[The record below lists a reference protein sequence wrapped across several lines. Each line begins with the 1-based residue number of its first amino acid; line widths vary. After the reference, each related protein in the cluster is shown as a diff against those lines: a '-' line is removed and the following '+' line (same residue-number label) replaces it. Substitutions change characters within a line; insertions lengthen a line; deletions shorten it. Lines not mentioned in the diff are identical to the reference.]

1 MTFDTKDKVEQQ
13 LTKQIDQTVRLKQ
26 ISTSTPYKC
35 KRMDLQW
42 GNDGESESIGIEDE
56 DCNSLNK
63 RDVGYVSTLFCFAC
77 IDNWA
82 IITNLCPICK
92 NEFQHITCLP
102 VYDTIRSIRLEEH
115 PPSRHE
121 DWSFQGKNNTLSFP
135 SYYISED
142 AVKCLENDGCKIRS
156 MMQETEDDLSFD
168 TSIACDSYHAFCVGF
183 NPEFTSE
190 NSWLCPRCINNEVP
204 QKLGAVSLQSSLR
217 SSAPQTAE
225 IGWTVDPSLSGKVSV
240 SVDAGETAV
249 VVSMIEGKQ
258 KTDCGTSFFD
268 WLDSKKD
275 LVIEKSSLYS
285 DFENSETDFKLNDGS
300 CIQVSQNSL
309 LFSDDKEHHTN
320 ASDVDS
326 SSECFFDISPEIID
340 FQPYADLKE
349 ATISSF
355 FDDPSSNKRRNDI
368 SESQQPPTLQDVPF
382 SLSYSEANDKGITIN
397 ALATSLSV
405 YSDVYMDS
413 SSVAHGT
420 PKAKDEPDNSSD
432 NIIGTCSTAPSP
444 SSVDNMVTSCNE
456 DMVVDIFQKNR
467 EGCNLTEKPT
477 MNMTCTI
484 NMNENNVCNRKKEPE
499 TVYPMKKLKLDGKSK
514 AFPTGNQSA
523 LSSLDLSQVCSRENR
538 GARLRYAKKDEAEA
552 PDIMSIVQESYRTSH
567 DMPAEMK
574 VANKSIG
581 NKDGACGLRVKKIMR
596 RVGEKNESSIIA
608 QELGKE
614 IREVVQHKASKGGG
628 KSGFDE
634 KLLEAFRAAI
644 VRPKTKLTSRSE
656 LVHIGAK
663 KPLLIKGKKRENL
676 TKKIYGTASGRRR
689 HAWARDLE
697 IEFWKHRCRRA
708 QPDKVET
715 LQSVLELLKKATDP
729 NWNSSMEQDSHE
741 ESKDSILS
749 RVYIADASLFP
760 RKDDIKPLS
769 ALSGSS
775 QLDNHIQEKEGSSGS
790 IARGPLND
798 DKNSKKNSIQIS
810 KNSLQLKAN
819 YCDSIGKNIHSSRF
833 PGETSNCKANS
844 CQAAAA
850 DSIQSSGSSGSK
862 ESIATSK
869 EHSCLSDAKTDK
881 RKWALEVLAR
891 KTASSNLN
899 ASNKGQEDGDFL
911 KGKYPLLAQ
920 LPQDMRPVLASTR
933 HNKVSG
939 SVRQV
944 QLYRITEHYLR
955 RANLPVIRRTAE
967 TELAVADAVNVE
979 KDIFER
985 SNSKLV
991 YVNLCSLAVSQLVNK
1006 PVSPEENVSNS
1017 PKAALMISNEVAEGT
1032 KSDTEADNKPE
1043 SSERN
1048 VSNSTLPTS
1057 EVSNEALGERSFSPK
1072 VGGWSNVEEA
1082 LKMAGLFSDSPPS
1095 SPYGATNISN
1105 EDEST
1110 QENVNEGIN
1119 YDAQSN
1125 VLHSMD
1131 TEGDVSMTQN
1141 PGKAVAAYDCIN
1153 VAVKLPLDLSKS
1165 LEEQKESEPGNSQAD
1180 HRMENVLP
1188 RNMPERGVF
1197 DEPLEECEGDNKDHP
1212 MGQISD
1218 EAVKVLNKPLVI
1230 GEDPNPIS
1238 GLKENCILN
1247 DATRVSVT
1255 VTENCTSGPD
1265 GGSAHVDETFAGIE
1279 NLETHSRE
1287 DLQNNPDI
1295 CDTIPSEEI
1304 AKLTNGKSDL
1314 TISISKKVEAY
1325 IKEHI
1330 RPLCK
1335 SGVITIEQYR
1345 WAVGKTLDKVMKF
1358 HHKAK
1363 NANFLIREGE
1373 KVKKLAEQYVEAAQQ
1388 RELR

>member
-1 MTFDTKDKVEQQ
+1 
-13 LTKQIDQTVRLKQ
+13 
-26 ISTSTPYKC
+26 
-35 KRMDLQW
+35 MDLQW
-42 GNDGESESIGIEDE
+42 GNDDESESIGIEDE
-56 DCNSLNK
+56 DCNIDSVFEQERCGICIDIVIDRGVL
-63 RDVGYVSTLFCFAC
+63 DCCDHWFCFAC

-115 PPSRHE
+115 PPSRNE
-121 DWSFQGKNNTLSFP
+121 DWYFQGKNNTLSFP

-142 AVKCLENDGCKIRS
+142 AVQCLENDGCKIRS

-168 TSIACDSYHAFCVGF
+168 TSIACDSCDTWYHAFCVGF

-204 QKLGAVSLQSSLR
+204 QKLGAVSLQSSLKY
-217 SSAPQTAE
+217 SSPQTAE
-225 IGWTVDPSLSGKVSV
+225 IGWTVDPSLSGKVAV

-268 WLDSKKD
+268 SLDSKKD
-275 LVIEKSSLYS
+275 LVIEKSSFYS
-285 DFENSETDFKLNDGS
+285 DFENSATDFQLNNGS

-320 ASDVDS
+320 ASDVNS
-326 SSECFFDISPEIID
+326 SSECIFDISPEIID
-340 FQPYADLKE
+340 FQPYAELKE

-355 FDDPSSNKRRNDI
+355 FDDAASNKQRNDI
-368 SESQQPPTLQDVPF
+368 SESQQPLTLQDVPF

-405 YSDVYMDS
+405 YSDVYVDS

-432 NIIGTCSTAPSP
+432 NIIGTCSAAAPL

-477 MNMTCTI
+477 MNMTCSI
-484 NMNENNVCNRKKEPE
+484 NMNGNNGCNRKKEPE

-514 AFPTGNQSA
+514 TFPAGNQSD
-523 LSSLDLSQVCSRENR
+523 LSSLDVSQVRSRENR
-538 GARLRYAKKDEAEA
+538 DARLRYAKKDDAEA
-552 PDIMSIVQESYRTSH
+552 PDIMSIVQESYSTSH

-574 VANKSIG
+574 AANKSIG
-581 NKDGACGLRVKKIMR
+581 KKDGACGLRVKKIMR
-596 RVGEKNESSIIA
+596 RVGEKKESSIIV

-628 KSGFDE
+628 KSNFDE

-676 TKKIYGTASGRRR
+676 TKKIYGTVSGRRR

-729 NWNSSMEQDSHE
+729 NWNSSMERDSHE
-741 ESKDSILS
+741 ESEDSILS

-775 QLDNHIQEKEGSSGS
+775 QLDNHIQEKEGSSIN
-790 IARGPLND
+790 IARGTLND

-819 YCDSIGKNIHSSRF
+819 YCDSIGKNIHSSCF

-844 CQAAAA
+844 CQAAA
-850 DSIQSSGSSGSK
+850 DPLQSSGSSGSK
-862 ESIATSK
+862 DSIATSK

-891 KTASSNLN
+891 KTASANLN
-899 ASNKGQEDGDFL
+899 ANNKGQEDGDFL

-939 SVRQV
+939 SVRQI

-955 RANLPVIRRTAE
+955 RANLPVIRRIAE

-991 YVNLCSLAVSQLVNK
+991 YVNLCSLVVSQLVNK
-1006 PVSPEENVSNS
+1006 PVSPEENASNS
-1017 PKAALMISNEVAEGT
+1017 PKDTLMISNEVAEGT
-1032 KSDTEADNKPE
+1032 KSDTETDNNPE
-1043 SSERN
+1043 SAERN
-1048 VSNSTLPTS
+1048 VSNSTLPAS

-1082 LKMAGLFSDSPPS
+1082 LKLAGLFSDSPPS
-1095 SPYGATNISN
+1095 SPYCATNISN

-1110 QENVNEGIN
+1110 QENVNDGIN
-1119 YDAQSN
+1119 YDSQSN
-1125 VLHSMD
+1125 ILHSMD
-1131 TEGDVSMTQN
+1131 IERDVSMTQN
-1141 PGKAVAAYDCIN
+1141 SGKAVAAYDCIN
-1153 VAVKLPLDLSKS
+1153 VEVKLPFDFSKS
-1165 LEEQKESEPGNSQAD
+1165 LEEQKESEPDNSQAD

-1188 RNMPERGVF
+1188 RNMPESGLF
-1197 DEPLEECEGDNKDHP
+1197 DEPSLEECEGDNEDHP

-1218 EAVKVLNKPLVI
+1218 EAVEVLNKPLVI
-1230 GEDPNPIS
+1230 GEEPNPIS

-1247 DATRVSVT
+1247 DAARVSVT
-1255 VTENCTSGPD
+1255 DTENCTSGPD
-1265 GGSAHVDETFAGIE
+1265 GGSAHVDETLAGVA

-1287 DLQNNPDI
+1287 NVQNNPDI

-1304 AKLTNGKSDL
+1304 AKLTNDKSDL

-1335 SGVITIEQYR
+1335 SGVITVEQYR

-1358 HHKAK
+1358 HRKAK

>member
-1 MTFDTKDKVEQQ
+1 
-13 LTKQIDQTVRLKQ
+13 
-26 ISTSTPYKC
+26 
-35 KRMDLQW
+35 MDLQW
-42 GNDGESESIGIEDE
+42 GNDDESESIGIEDE
-56 DCNSLNK
+56 DCNIDSVFEQERCGICIDIVIDRGVL
-63 RDVGYVSTLFCFAC
+63 DCCDHWFCFAC

-115 PPSRHE
+115 PPSRNE
-121 DWSFQGKNNTLSFP
+121 DWYFQGKNNTLSFP

-142 AVKCLENDGCKIRS
+142 AVQCLENDGCKIRS

-168 TSIACDSYHAFCVGF
+168 TSIACDSCDTCF
-183 NPEFTSE
+183 
-190 NSWLCPRCINNEVP
+190 
-204 QKLGAVSLQSSLR
+204 K
-217 SSAPQTAE
+217 
-225 IGWTVDPSLSGKVSV
+225 IG
-240 SVDAGETAV
+240 
-249 VVSMIEGKQ
+249 
-258 KTDCGTSFFD
+258 
-268 WLDSKKD
+268 KD
-275 LVIEKSSLYS
+275 YAW
-285 DFENSETDFKLNDGS
+285 
-300 CIQVSQNSL
+300 
-309 LFSDDKEHHTN
+309 LFSYN
-320 ASDVDS
+320 
-326 SSECFFDISPEIID
+326 F
-340 FQPYADLKE
+340 
-349 ATISSF
+349 
-355 FDDPSSNKRRNDI
+355 
-368 SESQQPPTLQDVPF
+368 F
-382 SLSYSEANDKGITIN
+382 SL
-397 ALATSLSV
+397 
-405 YSDVYMDS
+405 
-413 SSVAHGT
+413 
-420 PKAKDEPDNSSD
+420 
-432 NIIGTCSTAPSP
+432 
-444 SSVDNMVTSCNE
+444 
-456 DMVVDIFQKNR
+456 FR
-467 EGCNLTEKPT
+467 
-477 MNMTCTI
+477 
-484 NMNENNVCNRKKEPE
+484 NMNGNNGCNRKKEPE

-514 AFPTGNQSA
+514 TFPAGNQSD
-523 LSSLDLSQVCSRENR
+523 LSSLDVSQVRPRENR
-538 GARLRYAKKDEAEA
+538 DARLRYAKKDDAEA
-552 PDIMSIVQESYRTSH
+552 PDIMSIVQESYSTSH

-574 VANKSIG
+574 AANKSIG
-581 NKDGACGLRVKKIMR
+581 KKDGACGLRVKKIMR
-596 RVGEKNESSIIA
+596 RVGEKKESSIIV

-614 IREVVQHKASKGGG
+614 IREVVQHKASKGG
-628 KSGFDE
+628 KSNFDE

-676 TKKIYGTASGRRR
+676 TKKIYGTVSGRRR

-729 NWNSSMEQDSHE
+729 NWNSSMERDSHE
-741 ESKDSILS
+741 ESEDSILS

-775 QLDNHIQEKEGSSGS
+775 QLDNHIQEKEGSSIN
-790 IARGPLND
+790 IARGTLND

-819 YCDSIGKNIHSSRF
+819 YCDSIGKNIHSSCF

-844 CQAAAA
+844 CQAAA
-850 DSIQSSGSSGSK
+850 DPLQSSGSSGSK
-862 ESIATSK
+862 DSIETSK

-891 KTASSNLN
+891 KTASANLN
-899 ASNKGQEDGDFL
+899 ANNKGQEDGDFL

-939 SVRQV
+939 SVRQI

-1006 PVSPEENVSNS
+1006 PVSPEENASNS
-1017 PKAALMISNEVAEGT
+1017 PKDTLMISNEVAEGT
-1032 KSDTEADNKPE
+1032 KSDTETDNNTE
-1043 SSERN
+1043 SAERN
-1048 VSNSTLPTS
+1048 VSNSTLPAS

-1082 LKMAGLFSDSPPS
+1082 LKLAGLFSDSPPS
-1095 SPYGATNISN
+1095 SPYCAINISN

-1119 YDAQSN
+1119 YDSQSN
-1125 VLHSMD
+1125 ILHSMD
-1131 TEGDVSMTQN
+1131 TERDVSMTQN

-1153 VAVKLPLDLSKS
+1153 VEVKLPFDFSKS
-1165 LEEQKESEPGNSQAD
+1165 LEEQKESEPDNSQAD

-1188 RNMPERGVF
+1188 RNMPESGLF
-1197 DEPLEECEGDNKDHP
+1197 DEPSLEECEGDNEDHP

-1230 GEDPNPIS
+1230 DEEPNPIS

-1247 DATRVSVT
+1247 DAARVSVT
-1255 VTENCTSGPD
+1255 DTENCTSGPD
-1265 GGSAHVDETFAGIE
+1265 GGSAHVDETLAGIE

-1287 DLQNNPDI
+1287 NVQNNPDI

-1304 AKLTNGKSDL
+1304 ARLTNDKSDL

-1335 SGVITIEQYR
+1335 SGVITVEQYR

-1358 HHKAK
+1358 HRKAK